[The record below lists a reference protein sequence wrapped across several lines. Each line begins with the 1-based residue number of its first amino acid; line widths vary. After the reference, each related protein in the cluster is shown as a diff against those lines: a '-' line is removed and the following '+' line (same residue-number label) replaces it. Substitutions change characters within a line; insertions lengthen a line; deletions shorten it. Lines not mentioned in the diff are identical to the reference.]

1 VAVTV
6 VPRAQNSYFNQH
18 KTAGC
23 AEGVWIFP
31 HQNGADFVMNSAAE
45 YEAGRLF
52 CGHWDGIL
60 GDGWEMVGNAA
71 NFMTKN
77 MWIYI
82 WII

>member
-1 VAVTV
+1 M
-6 VPRAQNSYFNQH
+6 
-18 KTAGC
+18 
-23 AEGVWIFP
+23 
-31 HQNGADFVMNSAAE
+31 MNSAAE

-82 WII
+82 YIYLGHMMTAFVG

>member
-1 VAVTV
+1 M
-6 VPRAQNSYFNQH
+6 
-18 KTAGC
+18 
-23 AEGVWIFP
+23 
-31 HQNGADFVMNSAAE
+31 MNSAAE

-82 WII
+82 YIFGSYDDGFCRLISCVPMQMTTRDNR